1 MNIRIFKGFAGL
13 TPCCLSVV
21 SDSVFRITSD
31 LSAGGLMLPKCW
43 IQMKGRCDDL
53 HWLDSGGSQV
63 SHLLPAHSG
72 GTRAPAGRKESI
84 CWRFGSS
91 NCQKSRWT
99 CLHWAVYRS
108 KCITCHADRVKDFS
122 SVCSDIPFIGES
134 ERALFADWT
143 FFQRWKILS
152 GDMKNSD
159 HLLCVCA
166 AASGLWIPLFMAKK
180 VNTGETLQEKIRI
193 SVWGDCAH

>member
-72 GTRAPAGRKESI
+72 GIRTPAGRKESI

-134 ERALFADWT
+134 ERALFAGAPELSAVC
-143 FFQRWKILS
+143 RLNILS
-152 GDMKNSD
+152 KMEDSVRRYEEQWSLAM
-159 HLLCVCA
+159 CVCCCFRTLD
-166 AASGLWIPLFMAKK
+166 SSFHGQEGQHRWNPP
-180 VNTGETLQEKIRI
+180 GE
-193 SVWGDCAH
+193 D